1 MEQVTGKAVK
11 ALSESLRQDEEK
23 RDAGAEAGATAW
35 EQQASGL
42 AAWELA
48 SLRVSQGW
56 VIGQPVAPA
65 DFAAALESVRTEV
78 VK

>member
-11 ALSESLRQDEEK
+11 AVTEILRQGEAG
-23 RDAGAEAGATAW
+23 AGAEAGATAW